1 MNNSK
6 VVKGFSGDVEAY
18 DLFVKLYD
26 SFAENLEELGASDE
40 MFTELNSLCEASRNI
55 YR

>member
-6 VVKGFSGDVEAY
+6 VVKGFSGDAEVY
-18 DLFVKLYD
+18 DLYVKLYNEFSD
-26 SFAENLEELGASDE
+26 KLEELGASDE

>member
-6 VVKGFSGDVEAY
+6 VVKGFSGDAEVY
-18 DLFVKLYD
+18 DLYVNLYN
-26 SFAENLEELGASDE
+26 SFAEKMEELGASDE